1 MVILTI
7 LILPIRELNISL
19 YLSVSSSV
27 SFIDVL
33 YCYMYRFFTS
43 LVKFI
48 PRYFIRF
55 EWDCFLNFYFWW
67 FIPIQAAVFIMDD
80 TAFGLQCA
88 KYLFFLMT
96 KHLTK
101 RVIRHSFYR
110 RININLLK
118 TIWFNGLIFSWKCQ
132 VYWKTTWIDA

>member
-1 MVILTI
+1 MLA
-7 LILPIRELNISL
+7 PSL
-19 YLSVSSSV
+19 YFREERYTLSV
-27 SFIDVL
+27 L
-33 YCYMYRFFTS
+33 R
-43 LVKFI
+43 L
-48 PRYFIRF
+48 
-55 EWDCFLNFYFWW
+55 FYFWW

-110 RININLLK
+110 HININLLK

-132 VYWKTTWIDA
+132 VYWKIHELMPKTLWFLQNKHTTCTPVNPKKDQASLFVFKLK